1 MTLSVIVPVYNRLS
15 LLEKCLQGIYRQ
27 TLAPDEIILSDDGSE
42 EDIVSFFRVQK
53 QLSPMPLK
61 LARQQH
67 LGFRAS
73 RVRNNGV
80 SVSRGELLVFLDQDI
95 VVPPDYLK
103 AIKDKLN
110 NNRFLSGYPVRLTQ
124 EQSLRLEVSRL
135 DTQTLIDF
143 LMPEQRAKIRRQFRE
158 DLAAYLLYRYLR
170 LGGHGAKLRGGV
182 CAVRRDDFYEV
193 NGFDENFFDCGGEDD
208 DLGRRLLMSG
218 KTGYNFVKEQ
228 IPLHLFHEPNYQS
241 QRWKR
246 DHYSAQRKQQIN
258 RNNYLCDKGLDSLR
272 SDVEIITD

>member
-1 MTLSVIVPVYNRLS
+1 MTLSVIVPVYNRLP
-15 LLEKCLQGIYRQ
+15 LLEKCLAAIYRQ

-42 EDIVSFFRVQK
+42 EDIVSFFRAQK
-53 QLSPMPLK
+53 QLSQVPLK
-61 LARQQH
+61 LIRQQH
-67 LGFRAS
+67 QGFRAS

-80 SVSRGELLVFLDQDI
+80 SISRGELLVFLDQDI

-103 AIKDKLN
+103 AIGDKLSK
-110 NNRFLSGYPVRLTQ
+110 NRFLSGYPVRLTQ
-124 EQSLRLEVSRL
+124 EQSLGLDVSRL
-135 DTQTLIDF
+135 DMIIQADF
-143 LMPEQRAKIRRQFRE
+143 LMPEQLAKIRRQFRE

-182 CAVRRDDFYEV
+182 CAVYRDDFNKV

-208 DLGRRLLMSG
+208 DLGRRLLMIG

-246 DHYSAQRKQQIN
+246 DHYSTQRKLRIN
-258 RNNYLCDKGLDSLR
+258 RKNFRCEKGLDCLR
-272 SDVEIITD
+272 SDVEIFTD